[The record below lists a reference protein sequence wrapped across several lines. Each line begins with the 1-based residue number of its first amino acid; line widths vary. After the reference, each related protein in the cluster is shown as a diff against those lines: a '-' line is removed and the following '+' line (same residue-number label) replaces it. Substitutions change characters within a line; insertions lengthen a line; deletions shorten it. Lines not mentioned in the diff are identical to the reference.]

1 MAVELPEPLQWV
13 LLLLAG
19 TRWPEAD
26 EDMLRDMAER
36 WRDGAKTL
44 EDAGRSADSAV
55 KRALDGQRGAAADAL
70 AKHWS
75 QFTTGKGTE
84 EDPGY
89 FPGLVQACNGMGDML
104 EAMANSAET
113 AKIQIIAQLGILAF
127 EIATAEAEAPFTA
140 GASLAEIPVFVG
152 ISRTAVQQI
161 LKQLLKETLQFAA
174 KQAAQ
179 MAAINLLAQGIEVA
193 EGHRKNIDMKELGQN
208 ALGGAVAGASGHLI
222 GKGLSAGGS
231 KLGLSSVMETT
242 AGRMA
247 HGAAV
252 GVGADVSTQLITTG
266 HVEGGSLLGSGLSGG
281 AAVGLHRGAA
291 AVKGHF
297 NGPPKIPTPHAGPEG
312 AGSGTTAGAG
322 GAPVFSKPDSGS
334 SSYRG
339 PSAEGLSG
347 GGSHETPGST
357 GSTGSTNS
365 TSSAGSSGGG
375 HTGPTIGSA
384 GSTGSGSSA
393 GTGGS
398 AGTAHS
404 GGEGGA
410 SRAESAPAPASG
422 TRGLVPF
429 GSDRPAPSAER
440 APAAETP
447 VHTSDRPAPT
457 QTTATTQPAPH
468 AADRPAPAAEHTPA
482 PETAAAPAAARGDSA
497 EPAPRPA
504 EPLHQVSESAPR
516 APETAGRG
524 TEHAPVAHE
533 QAPGQVHEQAQPQ
546 GRQDVQPSPHASTAE
561 SRTVP
566 ADPAPAHESRPATAD
581 HAGDRV
587 PAADRPTTAQ
597 VHEAPA
603 PNREPS
609 VPAHETPTPVHET
622 STHTQQTAAPVH
634 ETPVPTRDTSVPV
647 HETPAHVPPA
657 HETPAHVPPAHETPV
672 HETPAHTQQPNGPVH
687 DTATPVHETPAPAQQ
702 TPSHAQPGTGPVHT
716 AATPVHETP
725 TPVHEGDAA
734 RPAAAVPH
742 VAAPAAV
749 PAQSHAAGGGGAHRA
764 PAPESDSPARA
775 SSPPDGTGLPGGA
788 AHPAAS
794 GGDTHLDGGTRIS
807 GGHTPTRP
815 APVPEAVPNQIGP
828 DAAAS
833 TVQQPAGTPP
843 VAGGFMPGPVPGG
856 GAAHTA
862 GGGTRTPS
870 AHAPTD
876 AVSQRPVEPT
886 SQPGGGGTV
895 RPGAGRTSDT
905 HVPPPPPPP
914 QHQAGGTP
922 RTLGDPNGSSSSAP
936 RTGRTG
942 DEHLPPPP
950 PPPSGNSRIRPIDEA
965 PNQDEL
971 AQLHQHPAGPSL
983 IHPPKADPAA
993 LAQYKSDNK
1002 FNFKLTGELRTAA
1015 DTLPNSSWGRHD
1027 SGVQTPSGRPDVK
1040 VSPYSQ
1046 SLKTHLDPLT
1056 FKALHKDTAN
1066 AVTGPLR
1073 NHLGPEAQVYYGN
1086 KILEAAGNLDFRT
1099 QEHFQQQEF
1108 RRNVLER
1115 LARQDSEKTW
1125 SPVGEQR
1132 VNDHLTGSTSAM
1144 DGVNRLLGGHNGHP
1158 GFDGI
1163 VLGES
1168 HGGSPSWRFLNENMH
1183 DLKAAGVDRIYVE
1196 SLRDDAFQQHLDA
1209 FQRPGGTMSP
1219 NLERML
1225 RTYDSDWNS
1234 PAGHGLYDTVVRAK
1248 QEGVTV
1254 HAVDGYPAR
1263 APQGVPHAMQER
1275 ARLLN
1280 SYMNH
1285 AITEGGGTGKYVLVA
1300 GKAHVQE
1307 HPSSNDHRIPGVAEM
1322 LGVPGVRLTDSGQ
1335 SNPNGAPHD
1344 ASAGTASGNMRL
1356 GYVDPATTGRDP
1368 ADAANQH
1375 GNGAPPAPPLPHQGG
1390 GSSSQSTR
1398 SLGGDSTPVP
1408 PAPPAAH
1415 QGGGSPSQSTRSL
1428 GGDTTPPP
1436 PPATPTQ
1443 HSTAGSSQPGHQ
1455 TPATTTPNT
1464 SPAPGHNAPSTT
1476 GHPAPS
1482 TTGHTNAP
1490 AAGPTNPPA
1499 TGQHNAPSTS
1509 THDQF
1514 LDRQKQ
1520 ARDAELQALSGKS
1533 PVRDAV
1539 GQLGREQRAVATPP
1553 PGADRLRQ
1561 DLPSMSPQERTRELA
1576 GLTPENRR
1584 WLARDPQTVDA
1595 LKNGLPPKEFAK
1607 TAAELMVHVDPRAE
1621 RAPSARQEAQQQIAR
1636 MLQDP
1641 ETAARLLKNGAD
1653 VVVVPKDVR
1662 MPDVPELN
1670 NLRGVHNNS
1679 SAGAGRGYDDM
1690 RGSGGRHSAVTEEN
1704 LLGEHTAI
1712 GHGGHYEDGY
1722 STTTHEFTHTVHR
1735 YGLDANDQK
1744 LITDTFNQKH
1754 GDPNAAWPDGPRHD
1768 SSGKPVDNYS
1778 SRDEQEYF
1786 AQVTNA
1792 YLGTNHGTDPY
1803 TGQPRN
1809 NGADWVRQN
1818 EPAMLPLLE
1827 KLYGKDPGAVHAGP
1841 ANPVHATTAEN
1852 QMYEGFRD
1860 FMDRVDG
1867 DRSNPPAHQ
1876 PPTAP
1881 PPTTPA
1887 GNPGQHGGSSS
1898 HLPPPPPKA
1907 PGFGSKP
1914 AAGDGYSHKI
1924 DGEKTFEAIKD
1935 FLPDS
1940 AEFDKVKDGL
1950 KKYERSALIDGDTD
1964 AILHSYQQQKQLHV
1978 DVLRR
1983 NVPESLDAVNRR
1995 LDEIAHQTPD
2005 RQAELAGEKHN
2016 LETARANLEGQRD
2029 RLAVYEHELARL
2041 KGEPKPGTPELKA
2054 LQDARQQA
2062 EPRIAKD
2069 AMARIEEQ
2077 RKAVADLRQEADRRL
2092 NDAET
2097 AYQNETSKRTA
2108 AGSTKETAAEAAA
2121 KTTRNV
2127 FASRVEDLRVREEE
2141 LAQDLQARKDALAG
2155 NYGPTPPKPKKGAEH
2170 ELTDGAYRAAFGY
2183 SDHGVMAGE
2192 PHAEKTVRRM
2202 VDGDVKLGAAVVN
2215 RNHVVADYMVHK
2227 YVTAAVF
2234 KARSFGDEQHR
2245 VEASKTFSD
2254 FADTMAP
2261 DQHRVYDKDGKRAA
2275 KRLDAKGGVEHAA
2288 LTWRDLGYTAKDVD
2302 LRAAYGNDKLA
2313 PAFSPAKMDD
2323 PASAGAA
2330 KQELQNQL
2338 NRSGLD
2344 GPAKAEF
2351 DRYAD
2356 TVAKF
2361 SDDPSPQHLAEMK
2374 DALAAVHTRVREQA
2388 VEDLGVVHGVTG
2400 PRHLDDTVAA
2410 ARQAAAEPPGG
2421 PGGSPAHERLAD
2433 RLDDLAGAYDRL
2445 GQDRQDLKSLA
2456 HDLRNDPNAVRP
2468 EQLEAFADKL
2478 PNERE
2483 QLRRDEVQHR
2493 LDEAGETLKP
2503 GGTPAAIKSAAAK
2516 LLPKADA
2523 DIRTVGEQYGGA
2535 FPRAGA
2541 GENHPAGLFDRAVQA
2556 KIEDVPKLIEEITA
2570 GLSNSASNLRFGDEL
2585 TNKWIQNFLDPHVI
2599 RDQDVLTAVA
2609 KGDLPPEALYSPH
2622 TLDLLRGLRTLEDTG
2637 LAPRGLRD
2645 LMAPKT
2651 EADMV
2656 DLHQPGQK
2664 PSASAVNIADEHG
2677 MLTHA
2682 GGKTPVSSS
2691 GDFTRQPGQSANPV
2705 VGSEGLHDPARDA
2718 RPGAEGHEIG
2728 TTPPPATPQPPASR
2742 DTDVVMADHDTP
2754 TASQDHD
2761 TPMPSQSH
2769 DVPML
2774 SQSQD
2779 HPMASQQT
2787 VRPEK
2792 RRVDPDDDMLMPDA
2806 PPAKRRATDA
2816 VPTPPP
2822 PPPVAHPVGGGHQST
2837 GTRGF
2842 GSLPS
2847 PPPPPNGSHA
2857 QAAGSGTPHQPA
2869 AGHDGAP
2876 EHQGQQHGQP
2886 QHEADPHQHHEDADQ
2901 QPHDDQQV
2909 PPVEPLLPP
2918 VGTPEYGIMH
2928 DPGSFLRDT
2937 PLGVDFGSGLRLRTE
2952 GLQQH
2957 QVNSFLAKFEGSDRH
2972 WFALVRDPARSTP
2985 DKDAFVLTP
2994 AWEKYAQH
3002 SEEFRPPAGVRL
3014 PDPMPDHHYVTA
3026 LYAPYKS
3033 GTAGADHTIG
3043 HVEVPLHPDP
3053 ARPGDALVVTGGM
3066 NGCAFVATDVNPH
3079 TDTFRLWHFQS
3090 YSAKNNLVGGA
3101 EFRADKTVTDWFGPD
3116 EYRSPHPFTFE
3127 VTNVL
3132 HHGPDGWH
3140 VTSQESVQ
3148 EQGNPHIG
3156 RQTTRPFRLDPPSE
3170 ADRVQMTVGPY
3181 HINAKEQVER
3191 FDDLANKLQSK
3202 LPPATDPKFRT
3213 ARNDL
3218 FEQLRDLRGRLV
3230 AQADAVGAL
3239 TQPGTTMQQVHDGA
3253 AALQQQAAVDR
3264 QHAQGESML
3273 FTARMSALGHANPRF
3288 HELEA
3293 LQRQLF
3299 DEFAPQDDRS
3309 WLSVMSRDSA
3319 GQLQRL
3325 AEEQHQHDPA
3335 PGFGS
3340 LPSARPPAAT
3350 HDTGA
3355 SEHRQS
3361 RAMDVDEPAPAVPHR
3376 QDADGDTVM
3385 QERTESNSRKRGRDE
3400 DDRPVDEREA
3410 KRRRTPSYE
3419 NSDAVMHDR
3428 GYQAAGA
3435 RHPLT
3440 QDLISYLGGEPKVHP
3455 PMSSSLLGKVNPHA
3469 APVHPGEGFR
3479 PGNDLNA
3486 CLENVEAY
3494 RDTHFGRPR
3503 VSGQTLHGNVEPNPG
3518 NTLWKRHDGPALFGE
3533 GDAAVR
3539 KLMEKVQAG
3548 GPGSFATVLGAGKE
3562 GAGHA
3567 VALVHDRDGR
3577 LRWADLTDRKVTPAT
3592 GGMPENFRSDWTVW
3606 ASVADPR
3613 ENNISGPHDP
3623 NFMDTYSTFSRP
3635 RTEHTPEPMDV
3646 DGFGTVQ
3653 GAQQGFG
3660 SRLSETRAP
3669 GSGDAPPPPPP
3680 PPAFRTGPVSHGD
3693 HVPPPPP
3700 PTTTDHPMTDHT
3712 TTDHTAMD
3720 VDSPAP
3726 SAAPSRR
3733 PLAVAVQTVVVGTDH
3748 ASPHGRDVFLSE
3760 VLPSND
3766 RPMTRF
3772 GTDQRSHTVPWAL
3785 TRRAASG
3792 LAGRSAESVWA
3803 ELTHD
3808 ITEFKKFPPEPKG
3821 AAEKDYPAVKA
3832 RWDDIVARLDK
3843 LPSDPSRQ
3851 QSLQEWHRDL
3861 GDLVSGYIELS
3872 QITSFA
3878 SFADGRAVG
3887 HGEAGMLDRLGAFQ
3901 RGEGPAPR
3909 TDEVVGTLLDI
3920 KQTASLSEKDVVTAK
3935 EHLIRSLH
3943 RAYPD
3948 YMTPANRTDIE
3959 RQLGLQPVTVQPPG
3973 QLPDGTTAFS
3983 RYPLKAELV
3992 ADIGA
3997 HPNDP
4002 SRIGRIVLSEQSR
4015 PDTQFGSNQYSHA
4028 ASWSLMRES
4037 LLSFE
4042 GRPRQELESWLGN
4055 RFDEMQDH
4063 VEGPMS
4069 QAVDHARREL
4079 ARLDTYPPHER
4090 ETRVGDLVRIFVSAH
4105 QSLPHTT
4112 FVDGLQ
4118 HGSATSS
4125 GELDFD
4131 LRGGPRHDEL
4141 VASHFDGAA
4150 PFNGGGDKLVRSY
4163 RSWQTMAETLGPV
4176 GPGTVDQVAGRT
4188 FTDKNLARLRA
4199 SALLNP
4205 VDHQTGQRYLQGV
4218 LAWDRGVTTAF
4229 PNDGANAV
4237 ASTWQAHRH
4246 EFTVD
4251 RFGRPANPAVRRQVE
4266 TWFDQLTT
4274 AQRPSDAA
4282 AAVNGLTA
4290 YYAAMA
4296 AGGRRGANEQA
4307 ALALAMT
4314 PPARVAG
4321 SKRAG
4326 DAIGDDLATQFR
4338 RMNPDDDS

>member
-55 KRALDGQRGAAADAL
+55 KRALDGQRGSAADAL

-113 AKIQIIAQLGILAF
+113 AKIQIVAQLGILAF

-140 GASLAEIPVFVG
+140 GVSLAEIPVFVG

-161 LKQLLKETLQFAA
+161 LKQLLKETLEFAA

-179 MAAINLLAQGIEVA
+179 MAAINLMAQGIEVM
-193 EGHRKNIDMKELGQN
+193 EGHRKSIDMKELGQN

-281 AAVGLHRGAA
+281 ASVGLHRGAS

-312 AGSGTTAGAG
+312 AGGGTAGAG
-322 GAPVFSKPDSGS
+322 GTPVFSKSDSGS
-334 SSYRG
+334 AGYRG
-339 PSAEGLSG
+339 PSGDGPSG
-347 GGSHETPGST
+347 GAPHEAPAST
-357 GSTGSTNS
+357 GSTGSAASAGSAGGSVGGHSATGLAGGPNGS
-365 TSSAGSSGGG
+365 TSTGSSAG
-375 HTGPTIGSA
+375 A
-384 GSTGSGSSA
+384 GSSA
-393 GTGGS
+393 GTVHG
-398 AGTAHS
+398 

-410 SRAESAPAPASG
+410 SRPESAPAPSSG

-429 GSDRPAPSAER
+429 GSDRPAPAAEHT
-440 APAAETP
+440 PAAETP
-447 VHTSDRPAPT
+447 VHTSERPATEHPATEHLASERPAPAE
-457 QTTATTQPAPH
+457 TAATGQPTPH

-482 PETAAAPAAARGDSA
+482 PETAAAPAATRGDSA

-504 EPLHQVSESAPR
+504 EPVHQVAESAPH
-516 APETAGRG
+516 APETTPRG
-524 TEHAPVAHE
+524 TEQAPAAHE
-533 QAPGQVHEQAQPQ
+533 QAPGQVHQQAQPQ
-546 GRQDVQPSPHASTAE
+546 AHQDVQPSPHTSTGE
-561 SRTVP
+561 
-566 ADPAPAHESRPATAD
+566 RPATAD

-587 PAADRPTTAQ
+587 PSADRPTTVP

-603 PNREPS
+603 PTRDTS
-609 VPAHETPTPVHET
+609 VPAHETPTPV
-622 STHTQQTAAPVH
+622 
-634 ETPVPTRDTSVPV
+634 PTRDTAVPV
-647 HETPAHVPPA
+647 
-657 HETPAHVPPAHETPV
+657 HETPV
-672 HETPAHTQQPNGPVH
+672 HETPVRETPVHETPVRETSAQVPPAHEAPVHAQQPTGPVH
-687 DTATPVHETPAPAQQ
+687 DTTTPVHETPAPAQQ
-702 TPSHAQPGTGPVHT
+702 APSHAQPGTGAVHPT
-716 AATPVHETP
+716 APPVHEAP
-725 TPVHEGDAA
+725 APVHEGAA
-734 RPAAAVPH
+734 ERPAAAVPH
-742 VAAPAAV
+742 AAAPAPA
-749 PAQSHAAGGGGAHRA
+749 PAQSHVAGGGGEHRA
-764 PAPESDSPARA
+764 PAPESDAPAPA
-775 SSPPDGTGLPGGA
+775 SSRLDGTGPLGGA
-788 AHPAAS
+788 PHLAAS
-794 GGDTHLDGGTRIS
+794 GGDTHLNGGTRVS
-807 GGHTPTRP
+807 GGQTQSRP
-815 APVPEAVPNQIGP
+815 APETVPGNVVPDN
-828 DAAAS
+828 AAS

-843 VAGGFMPGPVPGG
+843 VAGGFVPGPVPGG

-862 GGGTRTPS
+862 GGGARTPS
-870 AHAPTD
+870 THGPTGP
-876 AVSQRPVEPT
+876 VSQRPVEPT
-886 SQPGGGGTV
+886 PQPAGGTV

-905 HVPPPPPPP
+905 HVPPPPPPS
-914 QHQAGGTP
+914 HRAGGTP

-950 PPPSGNSRIRPIDEA
+950 PPPSGNSGIRPIDEA
-965 PNQDEL
+965 PTPEEL

-993 LAQYKSDNK
+993 LARYKSDNK
-1002 FNFKLTGELRTAA
+1002 FNFRLTGELQTAA
-1015 DTLPNSSWGRHD
+1015 NALPHSSWGRHD
-1027 SGVQTPSGRPDVK
+1027 SGVQTPNGRPDVK

-1046 SLKTHLDPLT
+1046 SFKSHLDPLT
-1056 FKALHKDTAN
+1056 LKALHPVAAN
-1066 AVTGPLR
+1066 AVTPHLR
-1073 NHLGPEAQVYYGN
+1073 NELGPEAMAFQGNQV
-1086 KILEAAGNLDFRT
+1086 LEAAGNLDFRT
-1099 QEHFQQQEF
+1099 QEHFQQQEI

-1115 LARQDSEKTW
+1115 LARQDSQQDW
-1125 SPVGEQR
+1125 HPVGEQR
-1132 VNDHLTGSTSAM
+1132 VNDHLDGSVSAM

-1163 VLGES
+1163 VLGEA
-1168 HGGSPSWRFLNENMH
+1168 HNQSPSWRFLNENMH
-1183 DLKAAGVDRIYVE
+1183 GLKAAGVERIYVE

-1209 FQRPGGTMSP
+1209 YQRSDGTMSP
-1219 NLERML
+1219 NLEKML
-1225 RTYDSDWNS
+1225 RTYDRSQNS
-1234 PAGHGLYDTVVRAK
+1234 PAGAGLYDTVVRAK
-1248 QEGVTV
+1248 IEGVTV

-1263 APQGVPHAMQER
+1263 RPHDLGRQALEER

-1285 AITEGGGTGKYVLVA
+1285 AITDAGGTGKYVLVT
-1300 GKAHVQE
+1300 GKAHVHE
-1307 HPSSNDHRIPGVAEM
+1307 HPTGSEHRIPGVAEM
-1322 LGVPGVRLTDSGQ
+1322 LGAPSVRLTDGGRP
-1335 SNPNGAPHD
+1335 NPDGAPHD
-1344 ASAGTASGNMRL
+1344 ATVATAAGDMRL
-1356 GYVDPATTGRDP
+1356 GYLPRESTGQDPAN
-1368 ADAANQH
+1368 AAQQH
-1375 GNGAPPAPPLPHQGG
+1375 GNGAPPAPPAPPVPHQGGDGSSQSTHGLGTDSTPAPPAPPVSHQGG
-1390 GSSSQSTR
+1390 GSSSPSPR
-1398 SLGGDSTPVP
+1398 SLGGDNTPPP
-1408 PAPPAAH
+1408 PAPP
-1415 QGGGSPSQSTRSL
+1415 TR
-1428 GGDTTPPP
+1428 
-1436 PPATPTQ
+1436 Q
-1443 HSTAGSSQPGHQ
+1443 HTAGSAQSGHQ
-1455 TPATTTPNT
+1455 NPPTTTPNT
-1464 SPAPGHNAPSTT
+1464 TPAPGHNAPATGGHNAPSTT
-1476 GHPAPS
+1476 GH
-1482 TTGHTNAP
+1482 
-1490 AAGPTNPPA
+1490 TNPPA
-1499 TGQHNAPSTS
+1499 AGQHNAPSTS
-1509 THDQF
+1509 AHDQF

-1539 GQLGREQRAVATPP
+1539 DQLGREQRPVATPP
-1553 PGADRLRQ
+1553 VGADRLRQ
-1561 DLPSMSPQERTRELA
+1561 DLPTMSPQERTRELA

-1670 NLRGVHNNS
+1670 DLRGVHNNS

-1690 RGSGGRHSAVTEEN
+1690 RGSGGRHSAITEEN
-1704 LLGEHTAI
+1704 LLGEHTPI

-1735 YGLDANDQK
+1735 YGLDAHDQK
-1744 LITDTFNQKH
+1744 LITDTFNQKQ

-1768 SSGKPVDNYS
+1768 ASGKPVDNYS

-1792 YLGTNHGTDPY
+1792 YLGNNHGTDPY

-1827 KLYGKDPGAVHAGP
+1827 KLYGKDPGAVHSGP

-1867 DRSNPPAHQ
+1867 NGSNPPGHQ
-1876 PPTAP
+1876 PPATP
-1881 PPTTPA
+1881 PPVPSA

-1914 AAGDGYSHKI
+1914 AADDGYSHKI
-1924 DGEKTFEAIKD
+1924 DGEKAFDAIKD

-1940 AEFDKVKDGL
+1940 AEFDKVKDSL

-1964 AILHSYQQQKQLHV
+1964 AILHAYQQQKQLHV

-1983 NVPESLDAVNRR
+1983 NVPEQLDAVNHR
-1995 LDEIAHQTPD
+1995 LDEIARQGPD

-2016 LETARANLEGQRD
+2016 LETAKAHLEDQRD

-2041 KGEPKPGTPELKA
+2041 KGEPKSGTAEFKA
-2054 LQDARQQA
+2054 LQDARAQA
-2062 EPRIAKD
+2062 EPWIAKD

-2077 RKAVADLRQEADRRL
+2077 RKAVGDLRQEAVQRRD
-2092 NDAET
+2092 DAET
-2097 AYQNETSKRTA
+2097 AYQNENNKRTA
-2108 AGSTKETAAEAAA
+2108 TGSTKETAAEAAA

-2127 FASRVEDLRVREEE
+2127 FASRVEDLGVREEE
-2141 LAQDLQARKDALAG
+2141 LAKDLQARKDALAG
-2155 NYGPTPPKPKKGAEH
+2155 NYGATPPKPKKGAEH

-2202 VDGDVKLGAAVVN
+2202 EDGKVKLGTAVVN

-2245 VEASKTFSD
+2245 VEASRTFSD

-2261 DQHRVYDKDGKRAA
+2261 DQHRVLDKAGKQAV
-2275 KRLDAKGGVEHAA
+2275 KRLGANGQEHAA
-2288 LTWRDLGYTAKDVD
+2288 LAWRDLGYTAKDVD
-2302 LRAAYGNDKLA
+2302 LGKAYGNDRLEPAFA
-2313 PAFSPAKMDD
+2313 PAKLDD
-2323 PASAGAA
+2323 PASAVAA
-2330 KQELQNQL
+2330 RDEVRDQL
-2338 NRSGLD
+2338 DRSGLE

-2356 TVAKF
+2356 TVERF
-2361 SDDPSPQHLAEMK
+2361 SGDPSPQHLAEMK
-2374 DALAAVHTRVREQA
+2374 DALADVRTKVREQA
-2388 VEDLGVVHGVTG
+2388 VEDLALVHGVTG
-2400 PRHLDDTVAA
+2400 PRRLDDTVAA
-2410 ARQAAAEPPGG
+2410 ARQAAAEPPAG
-2421 PGGSPAHERLAD
+2421 PGNSPAHERLAD
-2433 RLDDLAGAYDRL
+2433 RLDDLARSYDRL
-2445 GQDRQDLKSLA
+2445 GQDRQDLKGLA
-2456 HDLRNDPNAVRP
+2456 DELRNDPNAVRP
-2468 EQLEAFADKL
+2468 ERLEAFADKL
-2478 PNERE
+2478 PNERDR
-2483 QLRRDEVQHR
+2483 LRQDEVDR
-2493 LDEAGETLKP
+2493 RREEAAQTLKP
-2503 GGTPAAIKSAAAK
+2503 GGTAADQQKAAQK

-2523 DIRTVGEQYGGA
+2523 DIAAVARQYGGGL
-2535 FPRAGA
+2535 PRAGA
-2541 GENHPAGLFDRAVQA
+2541 GEKHPAGLFDQAVQA
-2556 KIEDVPKLIEEITA
+2556 KVEDVPKLIEEITA

-2585 TNKWIQNFLDPHVI
+2585 TNKWIQNFLDPHVV

-2637 LAPRGLRD
+2637 LAPGELRD

-2677 MLTHA
+2677 MLNHA

-2705 VGSEGLHDPARDA
+2705 VGSEALHDPARDA

-2728 TTPPPATPQPPASR
+2728 TTPPPATPRPPAGQ
-2742 DTDVVMADHDTP
+2742 DTDVVMASADHGTP
-2754 TASQDHD
+2754 TGTQDHD
-2761 TPMPSQSH
+2761 TPMPSQS
-2769 DVPML
+2769 
-2774 SQSQD
+2774 QD
-2779 HPMASQQT
+2779 HPVAPQQT
-2787 VRPEK
+2787 ARPEK
-2792 RRVDPDDDMLMPDA
+2792 RRVDPDDDVLMADA
-2806 PPAKRRATDA
+2806 PPSKRSATDA

-2822 PPPVAHPVGGGHQST
+2822 PPPVAHPAAGDHRST

-2842 GSLPS
+2842 GTLPS
-2847 PPPPPNGSHA
+2847 PPPPPPTQSHTPA
-2857 QAAGSGTPHQPA
+2857 TGTPHQPT
-2869 AGHDGAP
+2869 AGHGGAP
-2876 EHQGQQHGQP
+2876 EHQGQQHEGPQHDGQH
-2886 QHEADPHQHHEDADQ
+2886 HEADPLQHHEDADQ
-2901 QPHDDQQV
+2901 QPHDDQQL

-2918 VGTPEYGIMH
+2918 VGTPEHGIMH

-2957 QVNSFLAKFEGSDRH
+2957 QVNSFLARFEGSDRH

-2985 DKDAFVLTP
+2985 DRDAFVLTP

-3002 SEEFRPPAGVRL
+3002 SEEFRPPAGVHL

-3033 GTAGADHTIG
+3033 GTAGGDHTIG
-3043 HVEVPLHPDP
+3043 HVQVPLHPDP
-3053 ARPGDALVVTGGM
+3053 ARPGDGLVFTGGM

-3079 TDTFRLWHFQS
+3079 TDTFQLWHFQS
-3090 YSAKNNLVGGA
+3090 YSAKNNLIGGA
-3101 EFRADKTVTDWFGPD
+3101 DFRAGKTVTDWFGPD

-3148 EQGNPHIG
+3148 EHGNPHVG
-3156 RQTTRPFRLDPPSE
+3156 RQTTRPFRLDPPGE

-3181 HINAKEQVER
+3181 HINAREQVER
-3191 FDDLANKLQSK
+3191 FDDLANKLQGK

-3213 ARNDL
+3213 VRNEL
-3218 FEQLRDLRGRLV
+3218 LGQLGDLRGRLV

-3239 TQPGTTMQQVHDGA
+3239 AQPGTTMQQVHDSA
-3253 AALQQQAAVDR
+3253 TALRQQAAADR

-3299 DEFAPQDDRS
+3299 DEFPPQDDRS

-3325 AEEQHQHDPA
+3325 AEEQQQHDPA
-3335 PGFGS
+3335 QGFGS
-3340 LPSARPPAAT
+3340 LPSAPPPVTT
-3350 HDTGA
+3350 HGTGA
-3355 SEHRQS
+3355 SEHQQS

-3385 QERTESNSRKRGRDE
+3385 QDRPESNSRKRGRDE
-3400 DDRPVDEREA
+3400 DDHAVVERED

-3419 NSDAVMHDR
+3419 NTDAVMHDR
-3428 GYQAAGA
+3428 GYQAVGA

-3440 QDLISYLGGEPKVHP
+3440 QDLVSYLGGEPKVHP

-3503 VSGQTLHGNVEPNPG
+3503 VSGQTLHGNVEPIPG

-3539 KLMEKVQAG
+3539 KLMETVQAG

-3606 ASVADPR
+3606 ASVADPH
-3613 ENNISGPHDP
+3613 ETNISGPHDP
-3623 NFMDTYSTFSRP
+3623 NFMDTYSTFTRP
-3635 RTEHTPEPMDV
+3635 RTEHAPEPMDV
-3646 DGFGTVQ
+3646 DDFGTV
-3653 GAQQGFG
+3653 
-3660 SRLSETRAP
+3660 
-3669 GSGDAPPPPPP
+3669 PPSDSP
-3680 PPAFRTGPVSHGD
+3680 
-3693 HVPPPPP
+3693 
-3700 PTTTDHPMTDHT
+3700 
-3712 TTDHTAMD
+3712 MD
-3720 VDSPAP
+3720 VDSTPAP
-3726 SAAPSRR
+3726 PQRR
-3733 PLAVAVQTVVVGTDH
+3733 TLAVAVQTAVVGPDPVT
-3748 ASPHGRDVFLSE
+3748 PHGRDIYLSE

-3803 ELTHD
+3803 ELTND
-3808 ITEFKKFPPEPKG
+3808 ITEFKNYPPEPKG

-3832 RWDDIVARLDK
+3832 RWDDIVARLDR
-3843 LPSDPSRQ
+3843 LPTDPSRQ
-3851 QSLQEWHRDL
+3851 QSVEQWHREL

-3901 RGEGPAPR
+3901 RGTGPAPS

-3920 KQTASLSEKDVVTAK
+3920 KQTASLSADDVRTAK

-3948 YMTPANRTDIE
+3948 YMTPANRADIE
-3959 RQLGLQPVTVQPPG
+3959 NQLGLQPVTVQPPG
-3973 QLPDGTTAFS
+3973 QLPPGTAAFT
-3983 RYPLKAELV
+3983 RYPLKSELV
-3992 ADIGA
+3992 ADLGA
-3997 HPNDP
+3997 HATDP
-4002 SRIGRIVLSEQSR
+4002 SRTGRIVLSEQSR

-4042 GRPRQELESWLGN
+4042 GRPRQDLETWLGD
-4055 RFDEMQDH
+4055 RFTEMQGHLD
-4063 VEGPMS
+4063 GPMS
-4069 QAVDHARREL
+4069 RAVDHAHQEL
-4079 ARLDTYPPHER
+4079 RTLHGYPPHEQR
-4090 ETRVGDLVRIFVSAH
+4090 SRVGDLVRIFVSAH

-4112 FVDGLQ
+4112 FVDQLQ
-4118 HGSATSS
+4118 LGSATSS
-4125 GELDFD
+4125 GELDFG

-4150 PFNGGGDKLVRSY
+4150 PFNSGDDKLLRSY

-4176 GPGTVDQVAGRT
+4176 RPETVDLVAGRT
-4188 FTDKNLARLRA
+4188 FTDKNMA
-4199 SALLNP
+4199 ALLHSGASRP
-4205 VDHQTGQRYLQGV
+4205 LDHRIGQRYLEGV
-4218 LAWDRGVTTAF
+4218 LAWDRAVTTAF
-4229 PNDGANAV
+4229 PDDGDGAVTSN
-4237 ASTWQAHRH
+4237 WQAHRN
-4246 EFTVD
+4246 EFTVE
-4251 RFGRPANPAVRRQVE
+4251 RFGRPTDPAVRRQVE
-4266 TWFDQLTT
+4266 DWFDRLTT
-4274 AQRPSDAA
+4274 SGRPGDAESA
-4282 AAVNGLTA
+4282 IHGLTE
-4290 YYAAMA
+4290 YYRARAE
-4296 AGGRRGANEQA
+4296 GGRRGTERA
-4307 ALALAMT
+4307 ALASAMGLVS

-4321 SKRAG
+4321 GKRAG
-4326 DAIGDDLATQFR
+4326 DDIGDDLATRFR
-4338 RMNPDDDS
+4338 RMDPGDDS